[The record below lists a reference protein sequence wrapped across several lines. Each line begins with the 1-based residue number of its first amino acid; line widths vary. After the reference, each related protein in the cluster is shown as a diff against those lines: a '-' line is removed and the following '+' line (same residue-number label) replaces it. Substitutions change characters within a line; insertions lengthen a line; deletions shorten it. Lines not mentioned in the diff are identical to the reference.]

1 MGYDVIGDIHG
12 HAGAL
17 KALLAKLGYRER
29 AGGWRH
35 PARQAIFI
43 GDFIDR
49 GPEQIETIRL
59 VRGMVDAGAALAV
72 MGNHEFNA
80 LAYHAADPQHP
91 GEFLRPHSEK
101 NRRQHQAFL
110 EATASNPAERR
121 SILDWFAGLPLWL
134 ELPCLRAVHAC
145 WHPRYMACLEP
156 MLQPGARLGADL
168 IEAASRRGSIE
179 YAAIEAIL
187 KGPEVRLPA
196 GMQFRLGDDL
206 RREARTRWWDAGATT
221 LRESAI
227 VDRASEASLPDATVS
242 ADLRFGYGGD
252 RPVFIGHY
260 WMRGAPRLLA
270 VDVACVDYSAGRGEP
285 LVAYRWSGERYLDAA
300 NFVAAR

>member
-17 KALLAKLGYRER
+17 KTLLGKLGYRER
-29 AGGWRH
+29 AGVWRH
-35 PARQAIFI
+35 PERKALFI

-49 GPEQIETIRL
+49 GPDQIETIRL

-80 LAYHAADPQHP
+80 LAYHTADLQHP
-91 GEFLRPHSEK
+91 GEFLRAHSEK

-110 EATASNPAERR
+110 EATEGKRAERQ
-121 SILDWFAGLPLWL
+121 SILDWFASLPLWL
-134 ELPCLRAVHAC
+134 ELPGLRAVHAC
-145 WHPRYMACLEP
+145 WHPRHMAYLAP
-156 MLQPGARLGADL
+156 LLQPGARLSPAL
-168 IEAASRRGSIE
+168 IEAASRRGSVE

-187 KGPEVRLPA
+187 KGPEVQLPA
-196 GMQFRLGDDL
+196 GIEFRLGDDL
-206 RREARTRWWDAGATT
+206 RREARTRWWDAGAIT

-227 VDRASEASLPDATVS
+227 VDRASEPNLPETMVP
-242 ADLRFGYGGD
+242 ADLRFGYRGD

-270 VDVACVDYSAGRGEP
+270 ADVACVDYSAGRGEP
-285 LVAYRWSGERYLDAA
+285 LVAYRWSGERHLDEA